1 MSQHDWAWL
10 GEIKDENFAVPI
22 YLSTIV
28 STKAPKLT
36 LGSHCCQPKSV
47 NSSHRKSIFERVLGH
62 YFNQTIGLP
71 NY

>member
-1 MSQHDWAWL
+1 MSKHDWAWL

-36 LGSHCCQPKSV
+36 VGSHC
-47 NSSHRKSIFERVLGH
+47 
-62 YFNQTIGLP
+62 LP
-71 NY
+71 TGKVFLNRF